1 MWCVHVFLQY
11 VILTPRGSLQQS
23 DKENLK
29 RYWMLVFDKDIYIN
43 IYISLVAYDLKNL
56 SATIDF

>member
-1 MWCVHVFLQY
+1 
-11 VILTPRGSLQQS
+11 
-23 DKENLK
+23 
-29 RYWMLVFDKDIYIN
+29 MLVFDKDIYIN